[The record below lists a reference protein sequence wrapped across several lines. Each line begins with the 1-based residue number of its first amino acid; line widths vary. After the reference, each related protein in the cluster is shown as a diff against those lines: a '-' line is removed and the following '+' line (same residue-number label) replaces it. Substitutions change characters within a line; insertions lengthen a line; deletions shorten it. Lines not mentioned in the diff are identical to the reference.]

1 MNQNNEKNKKDLI
14 IRLRKIEG
22 QVKGIEK
29 MIESDTCCKNVLVQ
43 IAAVKAAV
51 NKIGILML
59 QDYAKK
65 CMKDELKEI
74 DEKKLDDSNIDD
86 IISAITM
93 FVK

>member
-1 MNQNNEKNKKDLI
+1 MI

-65 CMKDELKEI
+65 CMKDELKEMG
-74 DEKKLDDSNIDD
+74 EKELNDSNIDD

>member
-14 IRLRKIEG
+14 VRLRKIEG